1 MTFPTNAPEIVNPAV
16 IVEFEGYFEK
26 SLGCWEWLGRRNEA
40 GYGLFPL
47 PLEEREFNFHGS
59 RIDNRAAHRVSFRI
73 YCGAIQIRHMVRHTC
88 DNPWCVNYE
97 HLLTGTAKDN
107 WDDMI
112 GRGRAL
118 GLPNHKS
125 LKQLIPLDQL

>member
-16 IVEFEGYFEK
+16 ITEFETCFEK
-26 SLGCWEWLGRRNEA
+26 SLGCWEWLGRRNED
-40 GYGLFPL
+40 GYGIFAL
-47 PLEEREFNFHGS
+47 PIADRERNFHGS
-59 RIDNRAAHRVSFRI
+59 RIDNRAAHRISFRI
-73 YCGAIQIRHMVRHTC
+73 YNKAIPIRHMVRHRC
-88 DNPWCVNYE
+88 DHSWCVNYE

-118 GLPNHKS
+118 GQPNHKS
-125 LKQLIPLDQL
+125 LFLADSVDC